1 MVREN
6 NRKEFVR
13 EEDDLPKF
21 GAGSEFGRQEKEEA
35 RRKKFGIN
43 TRRYNPDNQPW
54 FVLASSLRGRYFSSV
69 VEYVACH

>member
-1 MVREN
+1 MIREN

-13 EEDDLPKF
+13 EDDDVPEF
-21 GAGSEFGRQEKEEA
+21 GAGSEFGRKEKEEA

-54 FVLASSLRGRYFSSV
+54 
-69 VEYVACH
+69 